1 MQRPPVW
8 SAWSPLWTIG
18 SATPQACEMGGLL
31 HTRPSCVRTRRPDS
45 YNSQDSTLRPVLN
58 LAHCLVHADDHALPG
73 RTGPAGSS
81 EVDDLIAE
89 ALALGEKSK
98 PVPWA
103 KGVLATRAWFR
114 GDTITA
120 IQLFDETRR
129 F

>member
-8 SAWSPLWTIG
+8 SAWSPLWTTDRRHHEHAKWVGRCISG
-18 SATPQACEMGGLL
+18 HRACGRAGPTVTT
-31 HTRPSCVRTRRPDS
+31 HR
-45 YNSQDSTLRPVLN
+45 TLRSDPSY

-73 RTGPAGSS
+73 RTRPAASS

-114 GDTITA
+114 GDTI
-120 IQLFDETRR
+120 DGHPVDRR
-129 F
+129 DAAL